1 MLRKELEAAK
11 EKINAELLNDKL
23 LESEKLYKE
32 MSKPWDEKLAYRVK
46 FQQVINYIWF
56 SI

>member
-32 MSKPWDEKLAYRVK
+32 MSKP
-46 FQQVINYIWF
+46 
-56 SI
+56 